1 MRCDGASD
9 KMGWMT
15 GELSW
20 WCLQLM
26 HWCLPAKLFSPSLL
40 RRVGQ
45 NGLSEVSGKMR
56 KLLIVFQTLI
66 LFVWH
71 VKVTSFILS
80 RTSAVAF
87 QRSKPFVQKTS
98 SRYATDASDQVEVE
112 SNQQTAKPDAIMSE
126 RVMNQRLIEMGSEPI
141 DFELL
146 KKTIA
151 EWSKPLPK
159 KYFSQPLVLVGP
171 SGVGKGR
178 LVKALLKD
186 YKRFFAKIVTHTTR
200 R

>member
-1 MRCDGASD
+1 
-9 KMGWMT
+9 
-15 GELSW
+15 
-20 WCLQLM
+20 M
-26 HWCLPAKLFSPSLL
+26 HWCLPPKLFSPSLL
-40 RRVGQ
+40 RRLGQ
-45 NGLSEVSGKMR
+45 NELSEVSGKMR

>member
-1 MRCDGASD
+1 M
-9 KMGWMT
+9 
-15 GELSW
+15 
-20 WCLQLM
+20 Q
-26 HWCLPAKLFSPSLL
+26 
-40 RRVGQ
+40 Q
-45 NGLSEVSGKMR
+45 
-56 KLLIVFQTLI
+56 
-66 LFVWH
+66 
-71 VKVTSFILS
+71 
-80 RTSAVAF
+80 
-87 QRSKPFVQKTS
+87 TS

>member
-1 MRCDGASD
+1 
-9 KMGWMT
+9 MGWMT

-26 HWCLPAKLFSPSLL
+26 HWCLPPKLFSPSLL
-40 RRVGQ
+40 RRLGQ
-45 NGLSEVSGKMR
+45 NELSEVSGKMR